1 MNRNRN
7 LPQILVLER
16 KQILP
21 QFVEEIDNFLKLW
34 QRHPI
39 AIRFFFVLVFNLL
52 IAPALYASSG
62 DSLTRQ
68 SAWTLGL
75 LGLLTLGL
83 SIYLFTVIIQ
93 PERF

>member
-1 MNRNRN
+1 MKKNRD
-7 LPQILVLER
+7 LPQIPVLE
-16 KQILP
+16 KPKILP
-21 QFVEEIDNFLKLW
+21 QFLEEIEDFLKLW
-34 QRHPI
+34 QKHPI
-39 AIRFFFVLVFNLL
+39 AMRLLFVMGFNLL

-68 SAWTLGL
+68 SAWALGL

>member
-1 MNRNRN
+1 MNKNRD
-7 LPQILVLER
+7 LPQISVLKK

-21 QFVEEIDNFLKLW
+21 QFLEEIADFINLW
-34 QRHPI
+34 KRHPI
-39 AIRFFFVLVFNLL
+39 AMRLLLVMGFNLL
-52 IAPALYASSG
+52 IAPALYASTG

-68 SAWTLGL
+68 SAWALGI

>member
-1 MNRNRN
+1 MNRNRD
-7 LPQILVLER
+7 LPQLPVLE
-16 KQILP
+16 KPPTLSQL
-21 QFVEEIDNFLKLW
+21 VEEFENFLKLW

-39 AIRFFFVLVFNLL
+39 AMRLLFVMVFNLL

>member
-1 MNRNRN
+1 MKKNRE
-7 LPQILVLER
+7 LPQLQVLGK
-16 KQILP
+16 KQFLP
-21 QFVEEIDNFLKLW
+21 QLLEEFENFIKLW

-39 AIRFFFVLVFNLL
+39 AMRLLFVMVFNLL
-52 IAPALYASSG
+52 IAPALYASNG